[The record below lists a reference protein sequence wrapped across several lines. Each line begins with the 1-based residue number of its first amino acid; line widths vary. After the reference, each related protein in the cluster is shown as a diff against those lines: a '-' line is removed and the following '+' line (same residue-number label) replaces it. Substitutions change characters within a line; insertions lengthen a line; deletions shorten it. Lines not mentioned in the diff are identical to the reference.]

1 MKKTLLSVPVGPALV
16 SPGEILDEEFLKPLE
31 LSQSELAA
39 RMGVG
44 RMRVS
49 EIVRGHRAI
58 SAETAIL
65 LSAALGTTPMFWMNL
80 QTAHDLAKAAIRM
93 RSAKAKR
100 AA

>member
-1 MKKTLLSVPVGPALV
+1 MRKALLLVPVGPASV
-16 SPGEILDEEFLKPLE
+16 TPGEVLDEEFLKPLE
-31 LSQSELAA
+31 LSQSELAS

-49 EIVRGHRAI
+49 EIVRGQRTI

-65 LSAALGTTPMFWMNL
+65 LSGALGTTPMFWMNL
-80 QTAHDLAKAAIRM
+80 QSTHDLAKAAIRM
-93 RSAKAKR
+93 RNSKARR